1 MPTRGG
7 VLRLEPRRD
16 GPAELIAR
24 SVLLEFSAAFI
35 ARYARRCRELSQRL
49 WRSFRNASARFPR
62 RSLRNLRRPNRE
74 DSKQR
79 SSRSLRCVH
88 REVSAAFIAK
98 SPQPSSHCCGVPR
111 RVEAG
116 LFAATVQNCRELQ
129 WSRAGRADPSRG
141 LHSRRSPRPR
151 CWSGSF
157 SRSHYDR
164 PSDSNCVCTA
174 QHSGASGAGWCS
186 TWNVVTRGPSA
197 PTQQRTHA
205 ADSRSGLTQRK
216 NSSTFRS
223 YSPPA

>member
-98 SPQPSSHCCGVPR
+98 SPLRSSQSLRSLHRIAAEFLVASRQDSSLRRCRIAASFNGAGQGGLIPREACTREDRRGPGAGQAHFRAPTMIGPPTPIASARLSTRGRAGQGGVPR
-111 RVEAG
+111 G
-116 LFAATVQNCRELQ
+116 TL
-129 WSRAGRADPSRG
+129 
-141 LHSRRSPRPR
+141 
-151 CWSGSF
+151 
-157 SRSHYDR
+157 
-164 PSDSNCVCTA
+164 
-174 QHSGASGAGWCS
+174 
-186 TWNVVTRGPSA
+186 
-197 PTQQRTHA
+197 
-205 ADSRSGLTQRK
+205 
-216 NSSTFRS
+216 
-223 YSPPA
+223 